1 MISSFNKI
9 VRECIRGHFHLRVKS
24 DEGRKKFKM
33 CYVLLSID
41 YIWVVLKKIQIKKS
55 EDSTKNCFKTKT
67 KAKTLDIKVGI

>member
-1 MISSFNKI
+1 
-9 VRECIRGHFHLRVKS
+9 
-24 DEGRKKFKM
+24 M